1 MSMPGAA
8 TCGTLAE
15 DHRQLLMF
23 DAGTSVVLG
32 LVLCMILL
40 ILVSMGCGYFYAA
53 WATEAQQL
61 CRIIRLTRQNEELK
75 GQIQRLSSMLENN
88 KRELDGYKAS
98 FDRLEMVIM
107 RMRANHDEPTAIVVQ
122 GKQGASG

>member
-1 MSMPGAA
+1 MPGAA
-8 TCGTLAE
+8 TCDALAE

-53 WATEAQQL
+53 WTTEGQYI
-61 CRIIRLTRQNEELK
+61 CKIIRLTKQNEDLK
-75 GQIQRLSSMLENN
+75 GQVQRLNEILQNN
-88 KRELDGYKAS
+88 KRELDGHKAS
-98 FDRLEMVIM
+98 FDRLELVIR
-107 RMRANHDEPTAIVVQ
+107 RMMNGPTESTAISVRPQ
-122 GKQGASG
+122 PSASG